1 MYEIHENLK
10 GEGKMKFTKIQ
21 GNGNDFIVMEN
32 MEGQF
37 SSDFLSSLALKV
49 CERRQSLGA
58 DGILVME
65 SSDKGDFK
73 MRLFNSDGSEG
84 EMCGNGARCI
94 ARYAFEKGKA
104 PASMSFETLA
114 GDIHAFVEGRQVKLD
129 MGCVKP
135 EVGISEGCLE
145 FQGKEFGYFF
155 LQLGVPHCVIFL
167 PGAMNVSREHLVALG
182 RSVRNRLDLFPN
194 GTNVNFVE
202 ITGDDSINAVTYERG
217 VEDLTESCGT
227 GSSAS
232 ALVSFFQEG
241 LSTPV
246 QVTNP
251 GGLNVVHISREKEEG
266 AIRLFLEGSTLIVA
280 EGEIV
285 TEALKG

>member
-1 MYEIHENLK
+1 
-10 GEGKMKFTKIQ
+10 MKFTKIQ

-37 SSDFLSSLALKV
+37 SSDLLSSLALKV
-49 CERRQSLGA
+49 CKRRQSLGA

-65 SSDKGDFK
+65 SSDRGDFK

-135 EVGISEGCLE
+135 EVDISEGCLE

-167 PGAMNVSREHLVALG
+167 PGAMNVSREHLVSLG
-182 RSVRNRLDLFPN
+182 RSVRNRLDLFPH

-227 GSSAS
+227 GSTAS